1 MREMPLRG
9 AQSGGF
15 ADMALRRAWDAA
27 RLRVTRLLWLGL
39 LACVV
44 ATVLTAM
51 ALIHAAERASLAE
64 ADANMQAGVSVA
76 ASLIDRRLLEID
88 RVLTE
93 LAPAVH
99 ELVES
104 GAVLPGLPNQSA
116 AGEPGNPVPGAAAG
130 PIASPGAAAVPG
142 TAAPDGAALATPD
155 AAASAPPASTG
166 ALPAGA
172 ARFNELLRARIDQHP
187 GLADLV
193 LLDGDGRLL
202 AAAWPERA
210 ERADQLDRGGPGL
223 VATALARPVPDLTV
237 AMHRPGRADPVLQ
250 LARPLQIG
258 SQRLVAVAEVSHR
271 DLVALLRSGSLVG
284 QSFTLERDDG
294 LLLAATEGSGR
305 ASTDSGRVGPSADA
319 PASAG
324 ASADASSTA
333 SPGGAPTSTG
343 AATSGATALPP
354 AVAAALGRAVQQVHL
369 PVLAASRSLLPRPGR
384 LDARPAILVA
394 RPTVQRSIW
403 LSGGLPVE
411 VALAALQTQ
420 VQWIVGLAGVTVLLL
435 VGMGLWA
442 HRQIG
447 RLADARLQAQQA
459 RDMLE
464 RALASM
470 ADGFLLCDADDRV
483 LTWNDRYLEMFPWL
497 RAEIGVGVEF
507 DRFVEVA
514 SHSLFPA
521 AQTTTS
527 DREAWMAMRKKMHRS
542 GSGMYEQE
550 LGDGRVIHVIE
561 RRTPD
566 GGVVSVFRDITQAER
581 ELARAKD
588 AAEAANRAKSQFLAA
603 MSHEIRTP
611 LNGVLGMNKLLLGTP
626 LNAQQRLYAE
636 TIRASGKALLSL
648 IDDVLDLTRIEAG
661 RMELELVTFDPAR
674 LLREVMAV
682 MSARAAEKKLRCQL
696 HLGPG
701 LPAALLGDSSRL
713 GQVLYNLIGNAVKF
727 TERGSVSVSL
737 VQRRIADGRAEL
749 EFAVVDTGIGIAADV
764 LPRLFERFTQGDS
777 STSRRYGGSG
787 LGLAISHE
795 IVAMMGG
802 RITVDSTAGRG
813 SRFCVQL
820 ALPLTATP
828 MTLAAGAQI
837 SPGAD
842 ADDPPAPPPATP
854 AAPGSPG
861 ASGSR
866 ATSEASVAPA
876 MSVAPVSPATF
887 AAPGA
892 VASDTHEG
900 DTLPGELFG
909 ADDLSTSPRS
919 AGNTDNAP
927 GLLDSTLPGDLL
939 GAGANSEDLMLDTR
953 SGLPLELAQGLRVL
967 VAEDDIVN
975 QMVVRAV
982 LENLGHSCDVVGS
995 GDEVVAQVQV
1005 GGYDLVLMDIQM
1017 PGMDGVDA
1025 ARVIRALPGP
1035 QAQIPIVA
1043 LTANAM
1049 IEDRATYLAAG
1060 MDDYVSKPVSAKRL
1074 ARALTRAVAAR

>member
-1 MREMPLRG
+1 
-9 AQSGGF
+9 
-15 ADMALRRAWDAA
+15 
-27 RLRVTRLLWLGL
+27 
-39 LACVV
+39 
-44 ATVLTAM
+44 
-51 ALIHAAERASLAE
+51 
-64 ADANMQAGVSVA
+64 
-76 ASLIDRRLLEID
+76 
-88 RVLTE
+88 
-93 LAPAVH
+93 
-99 ELVES
+99 
-104 GAVLPGLPNQSA
+104 
-116 AGEPGNPVPGAAAG
+116 
-130 PIASPGAAAVPG
+130 
-142 TAAPDGAALATPD
+142 
-155 AAASAPPASTG
+155 
-166 ALPAGA
+166 
-172 ARFNELLRARIDQHP
+172 
-187 GLADLV
+187 
-193 LLDGDGRLL
+193 
-202 AAAWPERA
+202 
-210 ERADQLDRGGPGL
+210 
-223 VATALARPVPDLTV
+223 
-237 AMHRPGRADPVLQ
+237 
-250 LARPLQIG
+250 
-258 SQRLVAVAEVSHR
+258 
-271 DLVALLRSGSLVG
+271 
-284 QSFTLERDDG
+284 
-294 LLLAATEGSGR
+294 
-305 ASTDSGRVGPSADA
+305 
-319 PASAG
+319 
-324 ASADASSTA
+324 
-333 SPGGAPTSTG
+333 
-343 AATSGATALPP
+343 
-354 AVAAALGRAVQQVHL
+354 
-369 PVLAASRSLLPRPGR
+369 
-384 LDARPAILVA
+384 
-394 RPTVQRSIW
+394 
-403 LSGGLPVE
+403 
-411 VALAALQTQ
+411 
-420 VQWIVGLAGVTVLLL
+420 
-435 VGMGLWA
+435 
-442 HRQIG
+442 
-447 RLADARLQAQQA
+447 
-459 RDMLE
+459 
-464 RALASM
+464 
-470 ADGFLLCDADDRV
+470 
-483 LTWNDRYLEMFPWL
+483 
-497 RAEIGVGVEF
+497 
-507 DRFVEVA
+507 
-514 SHSLFPA
+514 
-521 AQTTTS
+521 
-527 DREAWMAMRKKMHRS
+527 
-542 GSGMYEQE
+542 
-550 LGDGRVIHVIE
+550 
-561 RRTPD
+561 
-566 GGVVSVFRDITQAER
+566 
-581 ELARAKD
+581 
-588 AAEAANRAKSQFLAA
+588 

-648 IDDVLDLTRIEAG
+648 INDVLDLTRIEAG

-837 SPGAD
+837 SPSAD
-842 ADDPPAPPPATP
+842 VDDPPSAPPAAASLAPGVPGAPGVSAVPAVSNRP
-854 AAPGSPG
+854 VVPVASAAP
-861 ASGSR
+861 
-866 ATSEASVAPA
+866 AP
-876 MSVAPVSPATF
+876 F
-887 AAPGA
+887 AAPGTDPG
-892 VASDTHEG
+892 DTHEG

-909 ADDLSTSPRS
+909 VDDLSSSPLQT
-919 AGNTDNAP
+919 GNTDSAP
-927 GLLDSTLPGDLL
+927 GLLDSTLPGELL
-939 GAGANSEDLMLDTR
+939 GVGGATAEDLMLDTR